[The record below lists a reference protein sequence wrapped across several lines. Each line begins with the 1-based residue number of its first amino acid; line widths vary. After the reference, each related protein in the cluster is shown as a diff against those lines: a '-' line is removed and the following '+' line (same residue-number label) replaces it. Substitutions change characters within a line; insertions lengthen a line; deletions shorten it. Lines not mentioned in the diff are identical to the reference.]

1 MVNDC
6 GPSDYGGSIGHHE
19 DGVFGVDIAE
29 LLNVGVVRGL
39 SVPFY
44 KLSDQLLIIVHR
56 FLLVVLALPLGAAL
70 VVLPVLGV
78 SLNGTSSVL
87 YGTVA
92 ELVDSERRARAFG
105 LFYSVRSGASA
116 LAPWLWGVVSDG
128 AGVPVA
134 LVAVGIVALA
144 TVPLAPLLGPA
155 LRRAA
160 AAD

>member
-56 FLLVVLALPLGAAL
+56 FLLVVLALPLPGL
-70 VVLPVLGV
+70 NI
-78 SLNGTSSVL
+78 SLLKHG
-87 YGTVA
+87 
-92 ELVDSERRARAFG
+92 ECARWRE
-105 LFYSVRSGASA
+105 VRS
-116 LAPWLWGVVSDG
+116 D
-128 AGVPVA
+128 
-134 LVAVGIVALA
+134 
-144 TVPLAPLLGPA
+144 
-155 LRRAA
+155 
-160 AAD
+160 